1 MSIERTHQ
9 GSRTRWQELIIS
21 KAYFLENERNRLCDR
36 ECQHTQTTSYVKE
49 ATARHLT
56 AARRAAGVEADSQ
69 TPIRL
74 ARRDRL
80 VNAWTGASVEGA
92 FVNLH
97 AAEVVLANLYDEQ
110 DIDSRVPDVLA
121 RMRTCMAADDER
133 RIRAETLFGEQ
144 ANGRPLSMIARQ
156 WRRSGRSNGH
166 HPAQGRF
173 AQRGGNGGGPVTLAE
188 RRAGLRDAMRVSYDA
203 ADELHTRVRSFRN
216 VLIVSAVVLSLLVL
230 AVCAVG
236 ILWPKVIP
244 LCFQPSFT
252 APGAPPQPN
261 SIEQAQSFACPS
273 STGRSVPRSGDV
285 PIVALMGLLG
295 GALSATF
302 GIQKLRGTSTPYA
315 IPVALS
321 FMKLPAGAL
330 TGIVGLVLVHGEFIP
345 GLSELDSQGQILAY
359 AVVLGVAQHL
369 FTRFVDRRA
378 ETVLNSLPSKEG
390 SSPTGER
397 PAQATEGKETHDVV
411 HA

>member
-49 ATARHLT
+49 ATTRHLT
-56 AARRAAGVEADSQ
+56 AARRAAGVTEDSSAEL
-69 TPIRL
+69 RL
-74 ARRDRL
+74 ASRHRL
-80 VNAWTGASVEGA
+80 VNAWTGAAVEGA

-110 DIDSRVPDVLA
+110 EINSRVPDVLA
-121 RMRTCMAADDER
+121 RMRTCLPANDER
-133 RIRAETLFGEQ
+133 RVRAETLFGAQ
-144 ANGRPLSMIARQ
+144 ANGTAPAATARQ
-156 WRRSGRSNGH
+156 RWRNGRSNGRH
-166 HPAQGRF
+166 QVHKLSGQ
-173 AQRGGNGGGPVTLAE
+173 NGGPATLAE

>member
-1 MSIERTHQ
+1 MSMEGTRQ
-9 GSRTRWQELIIS
+9 GSRTRWQEYIIS
-21 KAYFLENERNRLCDR
+21 KADFLENERARLCAR
-36 ECQHTQTTSYVKE
+36 ECERRETTSYVTE
-49 ATARHLT
+49 ATSRHLKN
-56 AARRAAGVEADSQ
+56 ARRAAGLTEKGDADH
-69 TPIRL
+69 RV
-74 ARRDRL
+74 ARRHRL
-80 VNAWTGASVEGA
+80 VNTWTGASVEGA

-97 AAEVVLANLYDEQ
+97 AAEVVLANLYSEQ
-110 DIDSRVPDVLA
+110 DINSRVPDILA
-121 RMRTCMAADDER
+121 RMRSCLPADDER
-133 RIRAETLFGEQ
+133 RIKAEMLFAAQ
-144 ANGRPLSMIARQ
+144 ANGAASAAA
-156 WRRSGRSNGH
+156 SGRRRRNGS
-166 HPAQGRF
+166 
-173 AQRGGNGGGPVTLAE
+173 GNGRHAAPGTADQNSRGPDTLAE
-188 RRAGLRDAMRVSYDA
+188 LRAGLRDAMRVSYDA
-203 ADELHTRVRSFRN
+203 ADDLHARARSFRN
-216 VLIVSAVVLSLLVL
+216 VLIATAVVLSVLVA

-236 ILWPKVIP
+236 IVWPKAIP

-252 APGAPPQPN
+252 APGAPPQPTTV
-261 SIEQAQSFACPS
+261 QQVQSFACPS
-273 STGRSVPRSGDV
+273 STGMSSVPRGGDV

-359 AVVLGVAQHL
+359 AVLLGVAQHL
-369 FTRFVDRRA
+369 FTRFVDRKA

-390 SSPTGER
+390 ASSTGER
-397 PAQATEGKETHDVV
+397 PGQATRGEGTRDVV

>member
-1 MSIERTHQ
+1 MSIERTHR
-9 GSRTRWQELIIS
+9 GSRTRWQEFIIS

-36 ECQHTQTTSYVKE
+36 EREDTQTTGYVKA
-49 ATARHLT
+49 ATTRHLT
-56 AARRAAGVEADSQ
+56 AARQAAGVTNDGTSSE
-69 TPIRL
+69 PRL
-74 ARRDRL
+74 ARRHRL
-80 VNAWTGASVEGA
+80 VNAWTGAAVEGA

-97 AAEVVLANLYDEQ
+97 ATEVVLTNLYSEQ
-110 DIDSRVPDVLA
+110 EINSRVPDVLA
-121 RMRTCMAADDER
+121 RMRTCLPADDER
-133 RIRAETLFGEQ
+133 RIRAETLFGAQ
-144 ANGRPLSMIARQ
+144 ANATAPAATARQ
-156 WRRSGRSNGH
+156 RWRNGRSNGRH
-166 HPAQGRF
+166 QMHSLSGH
-173 AQRGGNGGGPVTLAE
+173 NGSDPVTLAE

-216 VLIVSAVVLSLLVL
+216 VLIVSAVVLSMLVL

-236 ILWPKVIP
+236 FLWPKAIP

-252 APGAPPQPN
+252 APGAPVQPDT
-261 SIEQAQSFACPS
+261 IEQAQSFACPS
-273 STGRSVPRSGDV
+273 STGRSMPRSGDV

-330 TGIVGLVLVHGEFIP
+330 TGIVGLVLVHGEFVP

-397 PAQATEGKETHDVV
+397 PAQATEGKETRDVV